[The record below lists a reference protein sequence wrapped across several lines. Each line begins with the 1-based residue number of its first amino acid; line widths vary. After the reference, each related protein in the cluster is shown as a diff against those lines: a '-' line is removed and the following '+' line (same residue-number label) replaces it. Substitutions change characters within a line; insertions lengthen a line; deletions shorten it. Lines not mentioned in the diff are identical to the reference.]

1 MWTAIRNPE
10 ELERKIVKV
19 YETEEKLKNDYI
31 VVISRVLG
39 DLFVFCFNVKRIFIT
54 HFCHNFFF
62 QKNMIVIISPI
73 S

>member
-19 YETEEKLKNDYI
+19 YETEGKLKNNYI

-39 DLFVFCFNVKRIFIT
+39 DLFVFCFNVKGFLLLTFVII
-54 HFCHNFFF
+54 FFF
-62 QKNMIVIISPI
+62 RKTWLL
-73 S
+73 